1 MMLWVNMLA
10 VRLPEKT
17 LNSTNHDFI
26 GLNLDICSLALGATQ
41 GLVNHYPAVWQ
52 AVSLPLQVVQKK
64 MRRKEKS
71 RMFSSPFDQR
81 RAGRRP

>member
-52 AVSLPLQVVQKK
+52 AVSLPLQVVQKI
-64 MRRKEKS
+64 
-71 RMFSSPFDQR
+71 
-81 RAGRRP
+81 